1 MFFQISRKLLKIFSC
16 YILNFYEL
24 YKHIFWKNITN
35 REIFQY
41 KNFTIF
47 PKIRQKQCF
56 SPLCS
61 TQYSSL
67 PVNSPLHF
75 SRRCTRR
82 PFKKSY
88 FKKKH
93 KATTMVFVENT
104 SYQGYF
110 MVKSLVWVSFI
121 KRIVSVKLDIWR
133 FLLTKPVYRWLN
145 WSPTEQPKNLYCT
158 SCHSNNQNT
167 TITEA
172 KKQI

>member
-1 MFFQISRKLLKIFSC
+1 MISLCNLVFYFFSTKTKLATWYISQNLYSLK
-16 YILNFYEL
+16 
-24 YKHIFWKNITN
+24 
-35 REIFQY
+35 R
-41 KNFTIF
+41 
-47 PKIRQKQCF
+47 
-56 SPLCS
+56 
-61 TQYSSL
+61 
-67 PVNSPLHF
+67 
-75 SRRCTRR
+75 
-82 PFKKSY
+82 FKKSY
-88 FKKKH
+88 LKKKKR

-110 MVKSLVWVSFI
+110 RVKSLVWVSFI

-172 KKQI
+172 KKTDLGYNLGGRGAGPIFTQRLYNRNNLFLQKLLPPPLR